1 MTTQAGQAVPP
12 NAFIGRPEKPT
23 GEELAAVLGPA
34 QALWDQLL
42 ADLAT
47 GHDVAIREWNSYSP
61 KAGWALRLKR
71 GKRNI
76 VYLSPCQGCFLA
88 SFVLGG
94 KAVEAA
100 RQGGLPPRL
109 IRMLDEAKRY
119 PEGTVLR
126 IRVSKPPDAALVT
139 KLAALKLKY

>member
-1 MTTQAGQAVPP
+1 MTTQADQGAPP
-12 NAFIGRPEKPT
+12 NAFIGKPEKPT
-23 GEELAAVLGPA
+23 DAELAAALGPT

-42 ADLAT
+42 ADLAL
-47 GHDVAIREWNSYSP
+47 DPEWNSYSP

-76 VYLSPCQGCFLA
+76 VYLSPCQGRFVA

-100 RQGGLPPRL
+100 HQGGLPPAL
-109 IRMLDEAKRY
+109 IRILDEAKRY
-119 PEGTVLR
+119 PEGKVLR
-126 IRVSKPPDAALVT
+126 IRVTKPTDVAIVS
-139 KLAALKLKY
+139 KLAALKQAH

>member
-1 MTTQAGQAVPP
+1 MTTQADQAIPP
-12 NAFIGRPEKPT
+12 NAFIGKPEKPT
-23 GEELAAVLGPA
+23 DEELAAVLGPA

-42 ADLAT
+42 ADLAAEH
-47 GHDVAIREWNSYSP
+47 GVAIQEWNSYSP

-76 VYLSPCQGCFLA
+76 VYLSPCQGRFMA

-109 IRMLDEAKRY
+109 IRILDEAKRY

-126 IRVSKPPDAALVT
+126 IRVAKPPDAAIVA